1 MIFLPIFSPA
11 CALPVPKPAVGF
23 WSARLP
29 KTPRGT
35 VRAHADFS
43 PACAFPVPKPVVGF
57 WSAQMLLLYIIAFWC
72 GEIKMGFISFSAGR
86 EPLYILW
93 DPAEPQFLFSL
104 YRNPNFTVV
113 IFILGSVWVFSR
125 VVIHLDA
132 VTGGKFV
139 LFQCREPF

>member
-1 MIFLPIFSPA
+1 MIFLPFLVPHVPSQYQSRPWDFG
-11 CALPVPKPAVGF
+11 PHGSPKPHGAL
-23 WSARLP
+23 SRHMLI
-29 KTPRGT
+29 
-35 VRAHADFS
+35 FS
-43 PACAFPVPKPVVGF
+43 PACAFPVPKPAVGF
-57 WSAQMLLLYIIAFWC
+57 WFAHMLLLYIIAFWC

-93 DPAEPQFLFSL
+93 DPAEPQLLFSL